1 MELASLEV
9 PLIDETP
16 VQIRALANS
25 RPSGRLSYCLKGVED
40 MEQGIFRGTTPRITL
55 NITGVDLSDASVW
68 PTVIVTVGNGSSTVN
83 VNRDKLVI
91 ANTDAGCSVTFELTQ
106 AQTLALSV
114 MRKVHVQL
122 RAKDAEG
129 HAIASPIASVEV
141 EDVIRDG
148 EI

>member
-1 MELASLEV
+1 
-9 PLIDETP
+9 
-16 VQIRALANS
+16 
-25 RPSGRLSYCLKGVED
+25 
-40 MEQGIFRGTTPRITL
+40 MEQGIFRGTTPSITL

-68 PTVIVTVGNGSSTVN
+68 PTVIVTVRNARGTVD
-83 VNRDKLVI
+83 VNRDNLVI
-91 ANTDAGCSVTFELTQ
+91 TNTDAGCSVTFALTQ

-114 MRKVHVQL
+114 MRPAHVQL
-122 RAKDAEG
+122 RAKDADG